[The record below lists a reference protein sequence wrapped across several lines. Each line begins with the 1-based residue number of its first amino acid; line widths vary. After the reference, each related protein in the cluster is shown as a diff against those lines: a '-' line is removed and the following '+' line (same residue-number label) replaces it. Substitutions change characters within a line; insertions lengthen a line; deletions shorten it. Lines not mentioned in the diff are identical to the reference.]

1 MNTKP
6 KAKVKNDILK
16 ISKKV
21 LIVFAILTMILTL
34 MGNYNNSFA
43 RSRRRKTINITSVDE
58 SYSIKNFKIDAKV
71 TETNE
76 ILIRE
81 EMDVFFEYDKHGI
94 YRVIPEKNTIVSDG
108 KKQKVEARVRNIKVN
123 APYTSTEQDGYKILK
138 IGDKNKTI
146 SGDQKYIIEYTYSIQ
161 KYNTNDGID
170 EFYFNVLGD
179 KINTTVGNLEFKIEF
194 PKGYQKD
201 NVYMYAADVVFDI
214 NDKTTEKTQ
223 GLVKI
228 TETSEN
234 RFKGKFEKKLNRFQ
248 Q

>member
-6 KAKVKNDILK
+6 RAKVKNDILK

-81 EMDVFFEYDKHGI
+81 EMDVFFNMVNMVYIGLFQ
-94 YRVIPEKNTIVSDG
+94 
-108 KKQKVEARVRNIKVN
+108 KK
-123 APYTSTEQDGYKILK
+123 
-138 IGDKNKTI
+138 
-146 SGDQKYIIEYTYSIQ
+146 IQ
-161 KYNTNDGID
+161 
-170 EFYFNVLGD
+170 
-179 KINTTVGNLEFKIEF
+179 
-194 PKGYQKD
+194 
-201 NVYMYAADVVFDI
+201 
-214 NDKTTEKTQ
+214 
-223 GLVKI
+223 
-228 TETSEN
+228 
-234 RFKGKFEKKLNRFQ
+234 
-248 Q
+248 